1 MNALRTDLTVYHNL
15 NSCGKKSLD
24 NCFPKLIQDKVV
36 QDRKNER
43 KRFHSDFFF
52 IYLYCGLYKYD
63 SVKFCMSID

>member
-15 NSCGKKSLD
+15 KSCGKKSLD

-52 IYLYCGLYKYD
+52 FFHLSLLW
-63 SVKFCMSID
+63 SV